1 MGESLSLCLQL
12 QSRMDIILLWRHAAP
27 QRSRGRGEF
36 AREFEPHRWEPSA
49 TAPATKVQ
57 SVTTRNY
64 NIRLI
69 CIYIY
74 IYIHAYCIFSYIS
87 GMCNLSMPWFL
98 HHGFCRRGI
107 FTLMFWGP
115 FWSSS
120 SRHQSPTVNQ
130 FHRCFVIWSGWSSCS
145 RFKEVESERCQ
156 GATGTGCHI
165 GRVHWVLTLSTV
177 TSVLEQKPSW
187 I

>member
-74 IYIHAYCIFSYIS
+74 IYMLTVYFLIFQA
-87 GMCNLSMPWFL
+87 CVNLSMPWFSPSWFL
-98 HHGFCRRGI
+98 SPWYFHLDVLR
-107 FTLMFWGP
+107 P
-115 FWSSS
+115 F
-120 SRHQSPTVNQ
+120 
-130 FHRCFVIWSGWSSCS
+130 
-145 RFKEVESERCQ
+145 
-156 GATGTGCHI
+156 
-165 GRVHWVLTLSTV
+165 
-177 TSVLEQKPSW
+177 LEQFIKASITNCQSIPPVFRYMVRLVVLQPV
-187 I
+187 